1 MHLRSPSAKELAQEI
16 GASHGLSPESYRS
29 IELCVRG
36 GLGFAES
43 GSMVPLPRFARCAS
57 GPRRRV
63 ADADERGPEIPRKN
77 RHLVV
82 AVGTPQDS
90 TSAEREA
97 NATTERGSQ
106 E

>member
-43 GSMVPLPRFARCAS
+43 GSMVPAPTFRAVRIGSPKAC
-57 GPRRRV
+57 

>member
-1 MHLRSPSAKELAQEI
+1 
-16 GASHGLSPESYRS
+16 
-29 IELCVRG
+29 
-36 GLGFAES
+36 
-43 GSMVPLPRFARCAS
+43 MVPLPRFGRCAWVPE
-57 GPRRRV
+57 GV
-63 ADADERGPEIPRKN
+63 CADADERGPEIPRKN

>member
-16 GASHGLSPESYRS
+16 GASHGLSPESYSS
-29 IELCVRG
+29 IELRSGRAGLRGVR
-36 GLGFAES
+36 FH
-43 GSMVPLPRFARCAS
+43 GSAPTFRSVRIGSPKACAH
-57 GPRRRV
+57 
-63 ADADERGPEIPRKN
+63 ADERGPEIPRKN